1 MQETEIKVRNSSQS
15 QCMTAEKRSQRELCS
30 SIGTWHELW
39 SPTNQHR
46 LPAARGLVP
55 PTPRQNAA
63 TPSSHEEES
72 ICILGEQAGERERET
87 GVITRRGAPAPYEHD
102 ICTMS
107 STCGCRQGRDIY
119 SLGSP
124 RDSF

>member
-72 ICILGEQAGERERET
+72 ICILGEQAGERERERD
-87 GVITRRGAPAPYEHD
+87 GSYNQERCACALRARHLHD
-102 ICTMS
+102 E
-107 STCGCRQGRDIY
+107 QY
-119 SLGSP
+119 VWV
-124 RDSF
+124 